1 VSAFTRALNT
11 AVQIR
16 SYTTDDGV
24 VALST
29 SNCTIWEAARATS
42 AAATFFDPIEIGR
55 QRFVDGGTGMNN
67 PVEIVLQEAVS
78 VWPDAISRIQCLVS
92 IGTGVPDLADF
103 GDNLKEVVE
112 TLKAIATE
120 TEQTEQRF
128 FRNQGNLGVGGRYFR
143 FSVDKGL
150 GGVGLDEHNKLDKI
164 EAATELYLGDPRVKQ
179 NVQSFMVACP
189 PHNCM

>member
-1 VSAFTRALNT
+1 
-11 AVQIR
+11 
-16 SYTTDDGV
+16 
-24 VALST
+24 
-29 SNCTIWEAARATS
+29 
-42 AAATFFDPIEIGR
+42 
-55 QRFVDGGTGMNN
+55 MNN

-103 GDNLKEVVE
+103 GDNLKEVIE
-112 TLKAIATE
+112 TLKVIATE

-128 FRNQGNLGVGGRYFR
+128 FRNQGNLGIGGHYFR

-164 EAATELYLGDPRVKQ
+164 EAATELYLEDPRIKQ
-179 NVQSFMVACP
+179 NVHSFMVACT